1 MLCSWRRCGE
11 KGAFL
16 GGKSLYFSVLS
27 MNNRFFL
34 TTAIDYANGRPHFGH
49 AYEKCLADFIAR
61 YERSVGKE
69 VFFLTGTDEHGQKVQ
84 QSAQKADQSPQS
96 YVDEVTGHFVDLCG
110 KLQISYSKFVRTT
123 NPDHKKFVQ
132 QALQRLFDQ
141 GEIYFQ
147 EHEGFYSVRQEQF
160 VTEKDQVEGVWP
172 EIFGEV
178 VRMKEPNYFFRI
190 SKYQEW
196 LKEELHR
203 NPDWIYPAF
212 RRNEILGAL
221 EKPLDDLCISR
232 PKSRLTWGI
241 ELPFNSEFVTY
252 VWFDALINY
261 VSFADFNTPEN
272 RWPADLHIIGK
283 DILVPAHGVY
293 WPIMLKAL
301 GWELP
306 KKFIVHG
313 WWLNRGAKM
322 SKSTGNSV
330 DPTVYLE
337 KFGSDAFRYFVNRE
351 MTLGQDS
358 DFTDEKFIQRYK
370 SDLGNDLGNL
380 VNRSLAMLHRYRQGI
395 VPDYADSDL
404 QELDAPLRSNQVM
417 EDYQKSM
424 SEYHIHMA
432 LQNVWTLVQSA
443 NQYVEQNAPW
453 KLAKDP
459 AQATRLDLVLAHL
472 VETCRR
478 LSVLVDAIMPHTA
491 LRIRKMLQI
500 SEQAPLLKEAIFGK
514 SMTGKQTAAAEVLFP
529 RIEEEV

>member
-1 MLCSWRRCGE
+1 MTS
-11 KGAFL
+11 
-16 GGKSLYFSVLS
+16 S
-27 MNNRFFL
+27 RFFL

-49 AYEKCLADFIAR
+49 AYEKCLADFVAR
-61 YERSVGKE
+61 YQRSLGKE

-84 QSAQKADQSPQS
+84 QSAQKSGQEPQA
-96 YVDEVTGHFVDLCG
+96 YVDEVTGHFVQLC
-110 KLQISYSKFVRTT
+110 KTLQISETKFVRTT
-123 NPDHKKFVQ
+123 NPHHKKFVQ
-132 QALQRLFDQ
+132 EALQQLFDK

-160 VTEKDQVEGVWP
+160 VTEKDQVDGVWP

-178 VRMKEPNYFFRI
+178 VRMKEPNYFFKI
-190 SKYQEW
+190 SQYQEW
-196 LKEELHR
+196 LKETLHN
-203 NPDWIYPAF
+203 NPDWITPAF

-241 ELPFNSEFVTY
+241 ELPFNPDFVTY
-252 VWFDALINY
+252 VWFDALVNY
-261 VSFADFNTPEN
+261 VSFANYGTPEN

-306 KKFIVHG
+306 KKFLIHG

-330 DPTVYLE
+330 DPTVYIE

-351 MTLGQDS
+351 MTIGQDA

-380 VNRSLAMLHRYRQGI
+380 VNRSLSMLHRYRQGV
-395 VPDYADSDL
+395 VPDYSDADL
-404 QELDAPLRSNQVM
+404 QELDQPLRSSQVI
-417 EDYQKSM
+417 EDYSKSM
-424 SEYHIHMA
+424 NEFQVHIA
-432 LQNVWTLVQSA
+432 LQHLWSLIQSA

-459 AQATRLDLVLAHL
+459 QQAKRLDTVLAHL
-472 VETCRR
+472 VETTRR
-478 LSVLVDAIMPHTA
+478 LSILIAPVMPQSAI
-491 LRIRKMLQI
+491 RIRKML
-500 SEQAPLLKEAIFGK
+500 LLPEEPSLLLEAAFGK
-514 SMTGKQTAAAEVLFP
+514 TMTGKTIGAAEVLFP
-529 RIEEEV
+529 RIEDSTE